1 VPKFVQIPK
10 GVALVA
16 PTTGAMIANEK
27 DGSQRTVS
35 FREFVVGT
43 LLADPSWTR
52 SLVHV
57 KSGLAIQNAV
67 AAAAEGDVVQLD
79 AQDWTALNAVAWNPS
94 GGYAGWHPML
104 IYQFVP
110 FFDAIVGASDVDP
123 RQGKGGDVQPQPQPV
138 QPQPQPVQAQSTP
151 PLTP

>member
-10 GVALVA
+10 DVALVA

-27 DGSQRTVS
+27 DGSQRTVT

-52 SLVHV
+52 SLVQV
-57 KSGLAIQNAV
+57 KSGLAIQNAL
-67 AAAAEGDVVQLD
+67 AAAAADDVVQLD

-94 GGYAGWHPML
+94 GGYVGWHPML

-110 FFDAIVGASDVDP
+110 FFDAIVGATDVDP
-123 RQGKGGDVQPQPQPV
+123 RQQPQPV
-138 QPQPQPVQAQSTP
+138 QPQPVQ